1 MVSFVNSV
9 GTAGDTQSN
18 YALKIYVHEKE
29 MSKLKTRI
37 QRRIEHQNTMQR
49 KNNRAFSNKVPFNTK
64 GLKYFILI

>member
-9 GTAGDTQSN
+9 GTAGVTQSN
-18 YALKIYVHEKE
+18 YALKIYVDEKE
-29 MSKLKTRI
+29 MSKI
-37 QRRIEHQNTMQR
+37 QRLIEHQNKLKR